1 MTLITPTLTHRL
13 QAERQAVVTKLRRWC
28 LILAA
33 DSTVLISLSTAQ
45 LLGAHWLVGLG
56 ILWSLFY
63 GITDTCMILRLRQ
76 IIKALDATVA
86 DVVAIDQ
93 ELCQLRAEITT
104 RAAAYGDTPV
114 SAASNLPHRLVN

>member
-1 MTLITPTLTHRL
+1 MSDTLTHRL
-13 QAERQAVVTKLRRWC
+13 QVERQAVVTQLRRWC

-63 GITDTCMILRLRQ
+63 GITDTCMILRLHQ
-76 IIKALDATVA
+76 IIKALDATVV

-93 ELCQLRAEITT
+93 ELCQLRLVLPRMT
-104 RAAAYGDTPV
+104 DTPV